1 MSRFIGAL
9 VAFAVCV
16 FTLGC
21 DSSNRV
27 LSLPTSPSGGTSA
40 APVPTPTPAPTPTP
54 IPQPRP
60 LPSVAFT
67 EITVGQTVT
76 SVVPTPA
83 PPCAGEPQWPC
94 QYFRF
99 TAPSDGLVTVE
110 LRYRPETQP
119 PGRFGL
125 QGVDISVVDASGRE
139 VWADFFSPSGVTGAR
154 VNVKEGVIYQIT
166 LWYTYPSLEYEL
178 ETALHR

>member
-21 DSSNRV
+21 EQSNRV
-27 LSLPTSPSGGTSA
+27 FSNPTSPSGGTSA
-40 APVPTPTPAPTPTP
+40 PAPAPTPTP
-54 IPQPRP
+54 PP
-60 LPSVAFT
+60 LAPVEFT

-76 SVVPTPA
+76 AIVPTPA
-83 PPCAGEPQWPC
+83 PLCLGDPWPC

-99 TAPSDGLVTVE
+99 TAPSDGRLTVE

-125 QGVDISVVDASGRE
+125 QGVDISVTDAASGRG
-139 VWADFFSPSGVTGAR
+139 VWADFWSPEVTRAKLD
-154 VNVKEGVIYQIT
+154 VKEGVIYQIT
-166 LWYTYPSLEYEL
+166 LWYTYPDLAYEL
-178 ETALHR
+178 QTTLER